1 MLPVAEIDRGRF
13 YMGIVTG
20 AIFGQTY
27 QEDKANCNLLL
38 LTEENECKD
47 NPALA
52 IRIPVHFDAAEGFE
66 ITKIPE
72 DRQVGVI
79 FADVLDMRIQDGV
92 TVVQVR

>member
-72 DRQVGVI
+72 DRQMGIVFG
-79 FADVLDMRIQDGV
+79 DVLDMRIQDGV